1 MEIIQGDLG
10 SQAFATRDAI
20 NMHFMETMEELG
32 IFKEAEAEEEA
43 PVDLRQTDILAA
55 VLSTGQMPPIT
66 SLGEVV
72 AEVAAT
78 IAITPMVGMVACT
91 LGAVVTVGVLVSL
104 LLRRTAALVAVAQV
118 ARTERAVEEHPEWS
132 SSPTVGRGLIKLLP
146 LLACP
151 VQPAPRVL

>member
-20 NMHFMETMEELG
+20 NTHFMEIMEELG

-43 PVDLRQTDILAA
+43 PV
-55 VLSTGQMPPIT
+55 LSTGQMPPIT
-66 SLGEVV
+66 SLGEV
-72 AEVAAT
+72 AAAVAAI
-78 IAITPMVGMVACT
+78 IAITPMVGMVARM